1 MEGGNYSNVNILFS
15 KTNQTSMRSRS
26 NFAIKLFAIL
36 LLLVTGCNRQQSE
49 TEINEADAQELTIE
63 KSGTFMGKPYEL
75 VEFPNGAWANKT
87 LQTDYKMFKVPLSS
101 NFIKKEVA
109 KIADGIYTINGLF
122 ASYIPVIE
130 TKNGVIIYDSGTS
143 PEIGRE
149 ILKMLETVTEKPVI
163 AVIYSHSHYIFG
175 SSAIKE
181 KYPNAQFIANPR
193 LASNLASGQGAGSVF
208 PEIGPLLNSGLVQQF
223 HMMLPREGKDAPF
236 GGFISFP
243 DFSGF
248 VRPTTEV
255 TEGQVLNID
264 GVDLQFF
271 TNFNVDSDDQLLVW
285 IPSKKIVL
293 NNAFWGFMPNMYS
306 LRGSNFRDPENITQA
321 LFKIR
326 DLGTEIM
333 LSTHGTPIVGKQA
346 VKETVETYA
355 DFYNFVKDQTLR
367 AMLLGRAP
375 QDLGKFL
382 KLPQHF
388 RDAEYLCETYGPL
401 ETFAE
406 PIYHHG
412 RGWFDNDA
420 ANIFK
425 LTREDEARNLIKA
438 MGGPDRVVQL
448 SDQAIKEGDQMW
460 ALKLINYLYVTEP
473 TNQTYRT
480 KKAQLLYQLGMVL
493 ESQNARSWCITQAYA
508 LTNKLALPRL
518 VLPDEIVNNMNPT
531 TLLTQY
537 KVRIDPEK
545 AGTTN
550 YLLAFAVGDGKK
562 VGLHCRFGVVEFID
576 DVEKYGQAPNAT
588 LTMSQTSLVDL
599 FMNRKPVGQIL
610 SEQGNAVKGDR
621 KEVENFLSYFDEI
634 FSPQVNQAIPVV
646 KK

>member
-1 MEGGNYSNVNILFS
+1 MKVS
-15 KTNQTSMRSRS
+15 K
-26 NFAIKLFAIL
+26 F
-36 LLLVTGCNRQQSE
+36 LVGIIISF
-49 TEINEADAQELTIE
+49 IPFLGIAQELKID
-63 KSGTFMGKPYEL
+63 KKGVFMGTPYEL
-75 VEFPNGAWANKT
+75 IEFPNGAWANKS

-130 TKNGVIIYDSGTS
+130 TKNGVILYDSGTS

-149 ILKMLETVTEKPVI
+149 ILKMLETVTKKPVI
-163 AVIYSHSHYIFG
+163 AVIYSHSHYIYG

-181 KYPNAQFIANPR
+181 KYPQVQFIANSR
-193 LASNLASGQGAGSVF
+193 LAKNMASGGGAGSVF
-208 PEIGPLLNSGLVQQF
+208 PEISPLLNSGVVQQF
-223 HMMLPREGKDAPF
+223 HFMLPREGKDAPF

-243 DFSGF
+243 EFSGF
-248 VRPTTEV
+248 VMPTVEV
-255 TEGQVLNID
+255 TDGQTLTID
-264 GVDLQFF
+264 GLELQFF
-271 TNFNVDSDDQLLVW
+271 TEFNVDTDDQLLVW
-285 IPSKKIVL
+285 IPGKKMVL

-333 LSTHGTPIVGKQA
+333 LSTHGMPIVGKQE

-388 RDAEYLCETYGPL
+388 RDAEYLSETYGPL
-401 ETFAE
+401 ETYAE
-406 PIYHHG
+406 PIYHHA
-412 RGWFDNDA
+412 RGFFDNDA

-425 LTREDEARNLIKA
+425 LTREDEAKNLIKA
-438 MGGPDRVVQL
+438 MGGPDKVVQL
-448 SDQAIKEGDQMW
+448 SDQANSDGDQIW
-460 ALKLINYLYVTEP
+460 ALKLINYLYVTDP
-473 TNQTYRT
+473 TNQLYRN
-480 KKAQLLYQLGMVL
+480 KKAQLLYQMGMVL
-493 ESQNARSWCITQAYA
+493 ESQNARSWCLTQAYA
-508 LTNKLALPRL
+508 LTGKIALPRL
-518 VLPDEIVNNMNPT
+518 VLPDAIVNTMNST
-531 TLLTQY
+531 MLLSQY
-537 KVRIDPEK
+537 KIRIDPEK

-550 YLLAFAVGDGKK
+550 YLLAFAVGDAKK
-562 VGLHCRFGVVEFID
+562 VGLHCRYGVVEFID
-576 DVEKYGQAPNAT
+576 DVDKYVQTPNAT
-588 LTMSQTSLVDL
+588 LTITQSSLVDL

-610 SEQGNAVKGDR
+610 AEQGNSVKGDK
-621 KEVENFLSYFDEI
+621 KEAEKFLSYFDEI
-634 FSPQVNQAIPVV
+634 FNPAINQHIPVLQQ
-646 KK
+646 

>member
-1 MEGGNYSNVNILFS
+1 MKAL
-15 KTNQTSMRSRS
+15 
-26 NFAIKLFAIL
+26 KLFLGITISL
-36 LLLVTGCNRQQSE
+36 IPYLGK
-49 TEINEADAQELTIE
+49 AQELTID
-63 KSGTFMGKPYEL
+63 KKGVYMGTPYEL

-87 LQTDYKMFKVPLSS
+87 LKTDYKMFKVPLSS
-101 NFIKKEVA
+101 NFIKKEVV
-109 KIADGIYTINGLF
+109 KIAEGIYTINGLY
-122 ASYIPVIE
+122 AGYVPVIE
-130 TKNGVIIYDSGTS
+130 TKNGVIIYDNGTN
-143 PEIGRE
+143 PETGRE
-149 ILKMLETVTEKPVI
+149 LLKMLETVTKKPVI
-163 AVIYSHSHYIFG
+163 AVIYSHSHYIYG
-175 SSAIKE
+175 SSALKE
-181 KYPNAQFIANPR
+181 KYPKAQFIANPR
-193 LASNLASGQGAGSVF
+193 LAKNVSSGTGAGSVF
-208 PEIGPLLNSGLVQQF
+208 PEISPLLNSGVVQQF

-243 DFSGF
+243 DFGGF
-248 VRPTTEV
+248 VMPTVEV

-264 GVDLQFF
+264 GVDFQFF
-271 TNFNVDSDDQLLVW
+271 INFNVDSDDQLLVW
-285 IPSKKIVL
+285 IPSKKMVL

-326 DLGTEIM
+326 DLGTEVM
-333 LSTHGTPIVGKQA
+333 LSTHGMPIVGKQA

-388 RDAEYLCETYGPL
+388 RDAEYLCETYGPM

-406 PIYHHG
+406 PIYQTA
-412 RGWFDNDA
+412 RGFFDNDA

-425 LTREDEARNLIKA
+425 LTREDEAKNLIKA
-438 MGGPDRVVQL
+438 MGGADRVVQL
-448 SDQAIKEGDQMW
+448 SDQANKDGDQMW

-473 TNQTYRT
+473 TNQVYRS

-493 ESQNARSWCITQAYA
+493 ESQNARSWCLTQAYA

-518 VLPDEIVNNMNPT
+518 VLPDAIVNTMSST
-531 TLLTQY
+531 TLLNQY

-545 AGTTN
+545 AGNTN
-550 YLLAFAVGDGKK
+550 YFLAFAVGNAKK

-576 DVEKYGQAPNAT
+576 DADKYNQAPNAT
-588 LTMSQTSLVDL
+588 ITLTQSSLVDL
-599 FMNRKPVGQIL
+599 FMNKKPVGQIL
-610 SEQGNAVKGDR
+610 SEQGNSVKGNR
-621 KEVENFLSYFDEI
+621 QEVEKFLSYFDEI
-634 FSPQVNQAIPVV
+634 FSPAVNQQIPVI
-646 KK
+646 KQ

>member
-1 MEGGNYSNVNILFS
+1 MKAL
-15 KTNQTSMRSRS
+15 
-26 NFAIKLFAIL
+26 KLFFGITISL
-36 LLLVTGCNRQQSE
+36 IPYLGK
-49 TEINEADAQELTIE
+49 AQELKID
-63 KSGTFMGKPYEL
+63 KKGVFMGTPYEL

-87 LQTDYKMFKVPLSS
+87 LKTDYKMFKVPLSS
-101 NFIKKEVA
+101 NFIKKEVV
-109 KIADGIYTINGLF
+109 KIAEGIYTINGLY
-122 ASYIPVIE
+122 AGYVPVIE
-130 TKNGVIIYDSGTS
+130 TKNGVIIYDNGTN
-143 PEIGRE
+143 PETGRE
-149 ILKMLETVTEKPVI
+149 LLKMLETVTKKPVI
-163 AVIYSHSHYIFG
+163 AVIYSHSHYIYG

-193 LASNLASGQGAGSVF
+193 LAKNVSSGTGAGSIF
-208 PEIGPLLNSGLVQQF
+208 PEISPLLNSGVVQQF

-243 DFSGF
+243 DFGGF
-248 VRPTTEV
+248 VMPTVEV
-255 TEGQVLNID
+255 TEGQMLKID
-264 GVDLQFF
+264 GVDFQFF
-271 TNFNVDSDDQLLVW
+271 INFNVDSDDQLLVW
-285 IPSKKIVL
+285 IPSKKMVL

-326 DLGTEIM
+326 DLGTEVM
-333 LSTHGTPIVGKQA
+333 LSTHGMPIVGKQA

-388 RDAEYLCETYGPL
+388 RDAEYLCETYGPM
-401 ETFAE
+401 ETYAE
-406 PIYHHG
+406 PIYQHA
-412 RGWFDNDA
+412 RGFFDNDA

-425 LTREDEARNLIKA
+425 LTREDEAKNLIKA
-438 MGGPDRVVQL
+438 MGGAERVVQL
-448 SDQAIKEGDQMW
+448 SDQANKDGDQMW

-473 TNQTYRT
+473 TNQTYRS

-493 ESQNARSWCITQAYA
+493 ESQNARSWCLTQAYA

-518 VLPDEIVNNMNPT
+518 VLPDAIVNTMNST
-531 TLLTQY
+531 TLLNQY

-545 AGTTN
+545 AGNTN
-550 YLLAFAVGDGKK
+550 YFLAFAVANSKK

-576 DVEKYGQAPNAT
+576 DVDKYNQAPNAT
-588 LTMSQTSLVDL
+588 ITLTQSSLVDL
-599 FMNRKPVGQIL
+599 FMNKKPVGQIL
-610 SEQGNAVKGDR
+610 SEQGNSVKGNR
-621 KEVENFLSYFDEI
+621 QEVEKFLSYFDEI
-634 FSPQVNQAIPVV
+634 FSPTINQQIPVL
-646 KK
+646 KQ

>member
-1 MEGGNYSNVNILFS
+1 MNGKILISGLLAGCFMTFGCKQETADVSSTQTEELSVPRTGN
-15 KTNQTSMRSRS
+15 
-26 NFAIKLFAIL
+26 
-36 LLLVTGCNRQQSE
+36 
-49 TEINEADAQELTIE
+49 
-63 KSGTFMGKPYEL
+63 FMGTPYEL
-75 VEFPNGAWANKT
+75 VEFPNGAWANKS

-109 KIADGIYTINGLF
+109 KVADGIYTINGLF

-130 TKNGVIIYDSGTS
+130 TKNGVILYDSGTS

-175 SSAIKE
+175 STAIKE
-181 KYPNAQFIANPR
+181 KYPNVQFIANPR
-193 LASNLASGQGAGSVF
+193 VASNLASGQGAGSVF

-223 HMMLPREGKDAPF
+223 HMMLPKEGKDAPF

-248 VRPTTEV
+248 VMPTTEV
-255 TEGQVLNID
+255 KDEQVINID
-264 GVDLQFF
+264 GLDLQFF

-306 LRGSNFRDPENITQA
+306 LRGSNFRDPEIITQA

-326 DLGTEIM
+326 DLGTEVM
-333 LSTHGTPIVGKQA
+333 LSTHGMPIVGKQE

-388 RDAEYLCETYGPL
+388 RDAEYLSETYGPL

-425 LTREDEARNLIKA
+425 LTREDEAKNLIKA
-438 MGGPDRVVQL
+438 MGGPESVLKL
-448 SDQAIKEGDQMW
+448 SDQAIKDGDQIW

-473 TNQTYRT
+473 TNQSYRT
-480 KKAQLLYQLGMVL
+480 KKAQLLYQMGMVL

-518 VLPDEIVNNMNPT
+518 VLPDMIVNNMTPT
-531 TLLTQY
+531 MLLTQY
-537 KVRIDPEK
+537 KIRIDPEK
-545 AGTTN
+545 AGNTN
-550 YLLAFAVGDGKK
+550 YLLAFAVGDAKK
-562 VGLHCRFGVVEFID
+562 VGLHCRYGVVEFID
-576 DVEKYGQAPNAT
+576 DVDKYVQTPNAT
-588 LTMSQTSLVDL
+588 LTISQSSLADL

-610 SEQGNAVKGDR
+610 AEQGNSVKGD
-621 KEVENFLSYFDEI
+621 KQEVEKFLSNFDEI
-634 FSPQVNQAIPVV
+634 FSPQVNQAIPVIQE
-646 KK
+646 

>member
-1 MEGGNYSNVNILFS
+1 MKAS
-15 KTNQTSMRSRS
+15 KLIVGIIVS
-26 NFAIKLFAIL
+26 L
-36 LLLVTGCNRQQSE
+36 LPYFGK
-49 TEINEADAQELTIE
+49 AQELTID
-63 KSGTFMGKPYEL
+63 KKGVFMGTPYEL

-87 LQTDYKMFKVPLSS
+87 LKTDYKMFKAPLSS
-101 NFIKKEVA
+101 NFIKKEVV
-109 KIADGIYTINGLF
+109 KIAEGIYTINGLY
-122 ASYIPVIE
+122 AGYVPVIE
-130 TKNGVIIYDSGTS
+130 TKNGVIIYDNGTN
-143 PEIGRE
+143 PETGRE
-149 ILKMLETVTEKPVI
+149 LLKMLETVTKKPVI
-163 AVIYSHSHYIFG
+163 AVIYSHSHYIYG

-181 KYPNAQFIANPR
+181 KYPKAQFIANPR
-193 LASNLASGQGAGSVF
+193 LATNVASGSGAGSVF
-208 PEIGPLLNSGLVQQF
+208 PEISPLLNSGVVQQF

-248 VRPTTEV
+248 VVPTTVV
-255 TEGQVLNID
+255 TEGQMLNID
-264 GVDLQFF
+264 GLDLQFF
-271 TNFNVDSDDQLLVW
+271 TSFNVDSDDQLLVW
-285 IPSKKIVL
+285 MPERKIVL

-326 DLGTEIM
+326 ELGTEVM
-333 LSTHGTPIVGKQA
+333 LSTHGMPIVGKQA

-388 RDAEYLCETYGPL
+388 RNAEYLCETYGPL
-401 ETFAE
+401 ETYAE
-406 PIYHHG
+406 PIYQHA
-412 RGWFDNDA
+412 RGFFDNDA

-425 LTREDEARNLIKA
+425 LTREDEAKNLIKA
-438 MGGPDRVVQL
+438 MGGPEQVVKL
-448 SDQAIKEGDQMW
+448 SDKANKDGDQMW

-493 ESQNARSWCITQAYA
+493 ESQNARSWCLTQAYA
-508 LTNKLALPRL
+508 LTNKIALPRL
-518 VLPDEIVNNMNPT
+518 VLPDAIVNTMNST
-531 TLLTQY
+531 TLLNQY

-545 AGTTN
+545 AGNTN
-550 YLLAFAVGDGKK
+550 YLLAFAVGNAKK

-576 DVEKYGQAPNAT
+576 DVDQYNQAPNAT
-588 LTMSQTSLVDL
+588 VAMTQSSLVDL

-621 KEVENFLSYFDEI
+621 QEVEKFLSYFDEI
-634 FSPQVNQAIPVV
+634 FNPAVNQQVPVLQ
-646 KK
+646 K

>member
-1 MEGGNYSNVNILFS
+1 MKSSKLLFVILISLFPFLS
-15 KTNQTSMRSRS
+15 K
-26 NFAIKLFAIL
+26 
-36 LLLVTGCNRQQSE
+36 
-49 TEINEADAQELTIE
+49 AQEL
-63 KSGTFMGKPYEL
+63 KVDKKGTFMGNPYEL
-75 VEFPNGAWANKT
+75 IEFPNGAWANKT
-87 LQTDYKMFKVPLSS
+87 LQTEYKMFKVPLSS
-101 NFIKKEVA
+101 NFIKKEVV
-109 KIADGIYTINGLF
+109 KIADGIYTINGLY
-122 ASYIPVIE
+122 ASYVPVIE
-130 TKNGVIIYDSGTS
+130 TNNGVILYDNGTS

-149 ILKMLETVTEKPVI
+149 ILKMLETVTNKPVI
-163 AVIYSHSHYIFG
+163 AVIYSHSHYIYG
-175 SSAIKE
+175 GTAIKE
-181 KYPNAQFIANPR
+181 KYPNAQIIANPR
-193 LASNLASGQGAGSVF
+193 LASNLASGSAAGSVF
-208 PEIGPLLNSGLVQQF
+208 PEISPILNSGLVQQF
-223 HMMLPREGKDAPF
+223 HMMLPQEGKDAAF
-236 GGFISFP
+236 GGFIAFP
-243 DFSGF
+243 DFSGL
-248 VRPTTEV
+248 VMPTTEV

-264 GVDLQFF
+264 GLDLQFF
-271 TNFNVDSDDQLLVW
+271 TNFNVDTDDQLLVW

-333 LSTHGTPIVGKQA
+333 LSTHGMPIVGKQE

-367 AMLLGRAP
+367 AMLLGRSP

-388 RDAEYLCETYGPL
+388 RDAEYLCETYGVL

-406 PIYHHG
+406 PIYHYS

-425 LTREDEARNLIKA
+425 LTREDEATNLIKA
-438 MGGPDRVVQL
+438 MGGPERVEQL
-448 SDQAIKEGDQMW
+448 SDQANKDGDQIW
-460 ALKLINYLYVTEP
+460 AMKLINYLYVTDP

-480 KKAQLLYQLGMVL
+480 KKAQMLYQMGMVL

-518 VLPDEIVNNMNPT
+518 VLPDMIVNTMSST

-562 VGLHCRFGVVEFID
+562 VGLHCRYGVVDFID
-576 DVEKYGQAPNAT
+576 DVEKYSQGPNAT
-588 LTMSQTSLVDL
+588 LTMTQSSLVDL
-599 FMNRKPVGQIL
+599 FMNRKPVSEIL
-610 SEQGNAVKGDR
+610 SEQGNAVNGDR
-621 KEVENFLSYFDEI
+621 QEVEKFLSYFDEI
-634 FSPQVNQAIPVV
+634 FSPQMNQAIPVLE
-646 KK
+646 

>member
-1 MEGGNYSNVNILFS
+1 MKAL
-15 KTNQTSMRSRS
+15 
-26 NFAIKLFAIL
+26 KLFFGITISL
-36 LLLVTGCNRQQSE
+36 IPYLGK
-49 TEINEADAQELTIE
+49 AQELKID
-63 KSGTFMGKPYEL
+63 KKGVFMGTPYEL

-87 LQTDYKMFKVPLSS
+87 LKTDYKMFKVPLSS
-101 NFIKKEVA
+101 NFIKKEVV
-109 KIADGIYTINGLF
+109 KIAEGIFTINGLY
-122 ASYIPVIE
+122 AGYVPVIE
-130 TKNGVIIYDSGTS
+130 TKNGVIIYDNGTN
-143 PEIGRE
+143 PETGRE
-149 ILKMLETVTEKPVI
+149 LLKMLETVTKKPVI
-163 AVIYSHSHYIFG
+163 AVIYSHSHYIYG

-193 LASNLASGQGAGSVF
+193 LAKNVSSGTGAGSVF
-208 PEIGPLLNSGLVQQF
+208 PEISPLLNSGVVQQF

-243 DFSGF
+243 DFGGF
-248 VRPTTEV
+248 VMPTVEV
-255 TEGQVLNID
+255 TEGQVLKID
-264 GVDLQFF
+264 GVDFQFF
-271 TNFNVDSDDQLLVW
+271 INFNVDSDDQLLVW
-285 IPSKKIVL
+285 IPGKKMVL

-326 DLGTEIM
+326 DLGTEVM
-333 LSTHGTPIVGKQA
+333 LSTHGMPIVGKQA

-388 RDAEYLCETYGPL
+388 RDAEYLCETYGPM
-401 ETFAE
+401 ETYAE
-406 PIYHHG
+406 PIYQHA
-412 RGWFDNDA
+412 RGFFDNDA

-425 LTREDEARNLIKA
+425 LTREDEAKNLIKA
-438 MGGPDRVVQL
+438 MGGAERVVQL
-448 SDQAIKEGDQMW
+448 SDQANKDGDQMW

-473 TNQTYRT
+473 TNQTYRS

-493 ESQNARSWCITQAYA
+493 ESQNARSWCLTQAYA

-518 VLPDEIVNNMNPT
+518 VLPDAIVNTMNST
-531 TLLTQY
+531 TLLNQY

-545 AGTTN
+545 AGNTN
-550 YLLAFAVGDGKK
+550 YFLAFAVANSKK

-576 DVEKYGQAPNAT
+576 DVDKYNQAPNAT
-588 LTMSQTSLVDL
+588 ITLTQSSLVDL
-599 FMNRKPVGQIL
+599 FMNKKPVGQIL
-610 SEQGNAVKGDR
+610 SEQGNSVKGNR
-621 KEVENFLSYFDEI
+621 QEVEKFLSYFDEI
-634 FSPQVNQAIPVV
+634 FSPTINQQIPVL
-646 KK
+646 KQ

>member
-1 MEGGNYSNVNILFS
+1 MNGKILFS
-15 KTNQTSMRSRS
+15 IVLAGCFMTFGCEQKTDDVSSTQTEELSVPR
-26 NFAIKLFAIL
+26 
-36 LLLVTGCNRQQSE
+36 TGN
-49 TEINEADAQELTIE
+49 
-63 KSGTFMGKPYEL
+63 FMGTPYEL
-75 VEFPNGAWANKT
+75 VEFPNGAWANKS

-122 ASYIPVIE
+122 ASYVPVIE
-130 TKNGVIIYDSGTS
+130 TKNGVILYDSGTS

-175 SSAIKE
+175 STAIKE
-181 KYPNAQFIANPR
+181 KYPNVQFIANPR
-193 LASNLASGQGAGSVF
+193 VASNLASGQGAGSVF
-208 PEIGPLLNSGLVQQF
+208 PEIGPLLNGGLVQQF
-223 HMMLPREGKDAPF
+223 HMMLPKEGKDAPF

-248 VRPTTEV
+248 VMPTTEV
-255 TEGQVLNID
+255 KDEQVINID
-264 GVDLQFF
+264 GLDLQFF

-306 LRGSNFRDPENITQA
+306 LRGSNFRDPEIITQA

-333 LSTHGTPIVGKQA
+333 LSTHGMPIVGKQE

-388 RDAEYLCETYGPL
+388 RDAEYLSETYGPL

-425 LTREDEARNLIKA
+425 LTREDEAKNLIKA
-438 MGGPDRVVQL
+438 MGGPESVLKL
-448 SDQAIKEGDQMW
+448 SDQAIKDGDQIW

-473 TNQTYRT
+473 ANQTYRT
-480 KKAQLLYQLGMVL
+480 KKAQLLYQMGMVL

-518 VLPDEIVNNMNPT
+518 VLPDMIVNNMTPT
-531 TLLTQY
+531 MLLTQY
-537 KVRIDPEK
+537 KIRIDPEK
-545 AGTTN
+545 AGNTN
-550 YLLAFAVGDGKK
+550 YLLAFAVGDAKK
-562 VGLHCRFGVVEFID
+562 VGLHCRYGVVEFID
-576 DVEKYGQAPNAT
+576 DVENYIQTPNAT
-588 LTMSQTSLVDL
+588 LTISQSSLADL

-610 SEQGNAVKGDR
+610 TEQGNSVNGD
-621 KEVENFLSYFDEI
+621 KQEVEKFLSNFDEI
-634 FSPQVNQAIPVV
+634 FSPQVNQAIPVIQE
-646 KK
+646 